1 MKTYNTPAA
10 ELLHFFAEEDIMVAS
25 AELYP
30 NETKEMDR
38 LDQANLNVND
48 VSDI

>member
-1 MKTYNTPAA
+1 MKTYNTPAV
-10 ELLHFFAEEDIMVAS
+10 ELLRFFAEEDIMVAS
-25 AELYP
+25 ADRDP
-30 NETKEMDR
+30 NETEMDP